1 MNINDLVAL
10 TKAGFT
16 KADIEAM
23 GLINNS
29 QPEAE
34 VKEDEQKQEAAQD
47 ENKPEIH
54 ADDDKIKAIETK
66 LDYVINRFNYMA
78 VKDSQQPQKKEE
90 TIEDILSTMVR

>member
-23 GLINNS
+23 GLIN
-29 QPEAE
+29 QPETE
-34 VKEDEQKQEAAQD
+34 VKEDEQKPEAAPD
-47 ENKPEIH
+47 EAKPEIH
-54 ADDDKIKAIETK
+54 ADDDKLKALETK
-66 LDYVINRFNYMA
+66 IDYVINRFNYMA
-78 VKDSQQPQKKEE
+78 VKDSQQPQTKEE

>member
-29 QPEAE
+29 QPEVE
-34 VKEDEQKQEAAQD
+34 VKEDEQKPEAAQD
-47 ENKPEIH
+47 EMKQEVH
-54 ADDDKIKAIETK
+54 ADDDKLKALETK
-66 LDYVINRFNYMA
+66 IDYVINRFNYMA
-78 VKDSQQPQKKEE
+78 VKDSQQPQTKEE
-90 TIEDILSTMVR
+90 TIEDILATMVR